1 MSNGFDRGNDHDM
14 RDGCDYR
21 FRTVEREVADM
32 KKKLYGNGTEG
43 LLQQV
48 TTLKVQQKIILLAL
62 LPILINAIISLIDT
76 WVHAANGS

>member
-1 MSNGFDRGNDHDM
+1 MGNSLGSGNDHEM
-14 RDGCDYR
+14 RNGCDYR
-21 FRTVEREVADM
+21 FRTIEREVADM

-62 LPILINAIISLIDT
+62 LPILVNAIVSLIET
-76 WVHAANGS
+76 WKHNAS